1 MRADRLLSLLLL
13 LQSRG
18 RMSAPALAQRLEV
31 SERTIF
37 RDLDALSAAGVPV
50 YAERGKHGGC
60 VLRPGYRTDLTG
72 LNQAEVASLFAGV
85 AGRVLDDLGLGAGL
99 RRALVK
105 LEAALPS
112 AQRVDAERVRQ
123 RLHVDAA
130 AWFGADERV
139 PHLAALRVAVF
150 ADRVVELTHERGDGR
165 AVTRRVEPLGLVV
178 KGGIWY
184 LVALTAGEPR
194 VYRVS
199 RVTKVRATTQS
210 FERPRRFD
218 LAGFWARW
226 SRDFVASIPEYH
238 VRMRVAARALATL
251 PQVFGDRV
259 RPAIEAARKVRN
271 GDRIIELTFDSL
283 EAACGRLLGLGVD
296 IEVIEP
302 AELRTA
308 LHTTAAEVVQ
318 LYHSSGDDSSQ
329 SRAHKRS
336 RAAGAK

>member
-1 MRADRLLSLLLL
+1 
-13 LQSRG
+13 
-18 RMSAPALAQRLEV
+18 MSAPALAQRLEV

-72 LNQAEVASLFAGV
+72 LNQSEVASLFAGV
-85 AGRVLDDLGLGAGL
+85 AGRVLDDLGLGSGL

-112 AQRVDAERVRQ
+112 AQRVDAERVQQ

-130 AWFGADERV
+130 AWFGADERT
-139 PHLAALRVAVF
+139 PHLTALREAVF
-150 ADRVVELTHERGDGR
+150 GDRVVEIAHERGDGR
-165 AVTRRVEPLGLVV
+165 GVRRRVDPLGLVV

-199 RVTKVRATTQS
+199 RIRKVRTASQS
-210 FERPRRFD
+210 FTRPPRFD

-238 VRMRVAARALATL
+238 VRMRVAARVLPVL
-251 PQVFGDRV
+251 PQVFGERV
-259 RPAIEAARKVRN
+259 RSAIKAARALRN
-271 GDRIIELTFDSL
+271 GDRIVELTFDSL

-296 IEVIEP
+296 VEVIEP
-302 AELRTA
+302 AELRA
-308 LHTTAAEVVQ
+308 VLRTTAAEVVG
-318 LYHSSGDDSSQ
+318 LYGSLGDDSSQ
-329 SRAHKRS
+329 SRLHRPWS
-336 RAAGAK
+336 AARTK